1 MIVFLNPAVISF
13 SYPMKQTSLNEFL
26 EFLNKQTAR
35 SFKTNAVHDYLATH
49 AIDHEEFLPYTF
61 FREETYGRNLVA
73 KNEFFELLVLT
84 WLPEQ
89 RTPIHDHA
97 DQRCWMLMELGSLTF
112 KNYEAVGPITE
123 GKQFSLTPTGK
134 AETLK
139 AGTNAVYIDDGI
151 GLHSIANAS
160 RKPAI
165 SVHLY
170 ASPIPRCRIYN
181 ESLKNFSWV
190 DLEYFT
196 FSGNTWTE
204 TIQQLQ

>member
-1 MIVFLNPAVISF
+1 MKSISLNQFLDFLNQ
-13 SYPMKQTSLNEFL
+13 QTS
-26 EFLNKQTAR
+26 T
-35 SFKTNAVHDYLATH
+35 SFKTDIVDNFLKNHK
-49 AIDHEEFLPYTF
+49 IDHEEFLPYTF

-73 KNEFFELLVLT
+73 KNDFFELLVLT

-112 KNYEAVGPITE
+112 KNYEPVGSIID
-123 GKQFSLTPTGK
+123 GKKYQLKPLGK
-134 AETLK
+134 AETIK
-139 AGTNAVYIDDGI
+139 AGNQPIYIDDGW

-170 ASPIPRCRIYN
+170 AGPVPKCRIYN
-181 ESLKNFSWV
+181 ETLKSFETV
-190 DLEYFT
+190 ELEYFT
-196 FSGNTWTE
+196 FSGNTWNE
-204 TIQQLQ
+204 DIQELH